1 MKIMKRIC
9 TILLMA
15 LFINGSV
22 IAAEKLKLVSLSVP
36 TMNCAMCP
44 ITVSKSLMN
53 VQGVQTADAS
63 LAKGVVE
70 IPPTIEKSFLL
81 LHNSSASFSISSLE
95 ETKLFSVRR

>member
-22 IAAEKLKLVSLSVP
+22 IAAEELKLVSLSVP

-70 IPPTIEKSFLL
+70 VSFNDEVANIDALL
-81 LHNSSASFSISSLE
+81 AATKNAGYPSYLLE
-95 ETKLFSVRR
+95 QH

>member
-22 IAAEKLKLVSLSVP
+22 IAVEKLKLVSLSVP

-53 VQGVQTADAS
+53 VNGVQTADAS
-63 LAKGVVE
+63 LDKGIVK
-70 IPPTIEKSFLL
+70 ISFNDQVADIDALL
-81 LHNSSASFSISSLE
+81 AA
-95 ETKLFSVRR
+95 TKNAGYPSYLIKE